1 MNAANGAEAM
11 AKLYLPIVSVSAA
24 ILNLQLKVNQ
34 FGSRFLFHSQIVR
47 LGSDIKCYPWA
58 LKISQ
63 SINLYSPWLTLRES
77 GSFGL
82 FICHGYHRRG
92 TVFWLGSE
100 MIHQLHIHTLTNLFT
115 IFRKTSISLS
125 AQIQMENESSEILLN
140 QERKQTMRLQGT
152 KVRKASTAA

>member
-1 MNAANGAEAM
+1 
-11 AKLYLPIVSVSAA
+11 
-24 ILNLQLKVNQ
+24 
-34 FGSRFLFHSQIVR
+34 
-47 LGSDIKCYPWA
+47 
-58 LKISQ
+58 
-63 SINLYSPWLTLRES
+63 
-77 GSFGL
+77 
-82 FICHGYHRRG
+82 
-92 TVFWLGSE
+92 

>member
-1 MNAANGAEAM
+1 MVRPKLPKISINAA
-11 AKLYLPIVSVSAA
+11 IF
-24 ILNLQLKVNQ
+24 NLQHKANQ
-34 FGSRFLFHSQIVR
+34 FGSRFLSPTSLFRPQIVT
-47 LGSDIKCYPWA
+47 LGSDRKWCSWV

-77 GSFGL
+77 GRFGL
-82 FICHGYHRRG
+82 FICHDYHRRG